1 MVRTLNQNPAPET
14 RNPNRRHETRNPN
27 PQHEAL
33 LGCRAGPEADR
44 SDLLQH
50 LRGVVHFGYAIELEG
65 PAHFLEVHPPYKPDF
80 SSPKLIT
87 LIP

>member
-1 MVRTLNQNPAPET
+1 MVRT
-14 RNPNRRHETRNPN
+14 
-27 PQHEAL
+27 

-65 PAHFLEVHPPYKPDF
+65 PAHFLEVRLP
-80 SSPKLIT
+80 SPCRQPSGNLMVSLDNSHSDATSRRKNVWKIDLRSAPG
-87 LIP
+87 LPLG